1 MSKETT
7 NLTVRAYLQIRGQ
20 ILASRL
26 RPGEKINISDICSR
40 MEFSL
45 GTVREALARL
55 TSEEL
60 VQLEPNKGFRV
71 APVTIAE
78 LTDLT
83 ETRIL
88 IECECLMRSIARG
101 DLSWEAEIV
110 STLFT
115 LSKTALK
122 DPADVGQI
130 NLKWTDIHRHFHRAL
145 ASRCGSPWLLKLR
158 ETLYDQSERYR
169 SLSVPLDP
177 TDRDLVVEHQKIAD
191 AAIDRDENRA
201 CELMRDHLRRTTQIL
216 LKSGIAAD

>member
-7 NLTVRAYLQIRGQ
+7 NLTVRAYLQIRSQ

-40 MEFSL
+40 MKFSL

-55 TSEEL
+55 TAEEL
-60 VQLEPNKGFRV
+60 VQLQPNKGFRV

-88 IECECLMRSIARG
+88 IECECLMRSITCG

-110 STLFT
+110 SALFT

-122 DPADVGQI
+122 DPADPGQI
-130 NLKWTDIHRHFHRAL
+130 KVEWADVHRRFHRAL
-145 ASRCGSPWLLKLR
+145 VSRCGSPWLLKLR

-177 TDRDLVVEHQKIAD
+177 TDRDVGLEHQKIAD
-191 AAIDRDENRA
+191 AAIARDVNRA
-201 CELMRDHLRRTTQIL
+201 CELIRHHLLRTTQIL
-216 LKSGIAAD
+216 LKSGIATD